1 VSGQLMAAAAPSAAQ
16 VHGSEAQT
24 LEQVISGTTISIE
37 YACPSVRGREPFFGG
52 LVPWT
57 AVWTPG
63 ANAAT
68 QLEVSADF
76 KLGEAEI
83 PAGAYSLWLQP
94 HGNDSW
100 PLMLH
105 ADTSLFHVPHR
116 TMDQAFM
123 AADPDMTPEERSSM
137 NAYWTAQRT
146 PRPVEI
152 MDNNETGQLTV
163 SDPLLDN
170 VLGDEEWRR
179 ILPPRLRASL
189 PTAPRGT
196 EKSCS
201 RVALSGKA
209 SRMRPVRLFYS
220 TFATTKQT
228 T

>member
-1 VSGQLMAAAAPSAAQ
+1 MAAAAPSAAQ

-94 HGNDSW
+94 HENDSW

-137 NAYWTAQRT
+137 NTYWTA
-146 PRPVEI
+146 
-152 MDNNETGQLTV
+152 
-163 SDPLLDN
+163 
-170 VLGDEEWRR
+170 
-179 ILPPRLRASL
+179 
-189 PTAPRGT
+189 
-196 EKSCS
+196 
-201 RVALSGKA
+201 
-209 SRMRPVRLFYS
+209 
-220 TFATTKQT
+220 
-228 T
+228 